1 MDLSKFVKGE
11 TVTMNRSQIRIAD
24 YNPRVISEEGKK
36 SLKRIIKKYGLI
48 GGIVVNK
55 QTGNTLVSGHQ
66 RLTVMDEL
74 QKYNPETKD
83 NDYSLKVELISVDEK
98 TEKELNIAMNN
109 PNAQGTWD
117 MDKLAQIVP
126 DIDYK
131 DVGLTDSDLSIIGLD
146 WLFKTEE
153 ENSIVSDMNNLL
165 EPLDQQHQ
173 EELEQKRIEREQ
185 LRQVENELDRAE
197 RIQQMKDLKAKVKD
211 GASEKAEQLDSYVVL
226 SFDTFDARADFLDLL
241 GFPTDSKFLKGE
253 EVLARLSGD
262 PMDEGEE

>member
-11 TVTMNRSQIRIAD
+11 TVQMNRSQIRIAD

-55 QTGNTLVSGHQ
+55 ATGNTLVSGHQ

-74 QKYNPETKD
+74 QKYDPETHE
-83 NDYSLKVELISVDEK
+83 NDYQLKVELISVDEK

-126 DIDYK
+126 EIDYK
-131 DVGLTDSDLSIIGLD
+131 DVGLTDGDLSIIGLD
-146 WLFKTEE
+146 WMFKTEE
-153 ENSIVSDMNNLL
+153 ENSVLSEFEGMQS
-165 EPLDQQHQ
+165 PLDEAHA

-185 LRQVENELDRAE
+185 LRNVEAELDRAE
-197 RIQQMKDLKAKVKD
+197 RIQQMKDLKQKVKEE
-211 GASEKAEQLDSYVVL
+211 ASEKAESLDSYVVL
-226 SFDTFDARADFLDLL
+226 SFDSYEAKAEFLDML
-241 GFPTDSKFLKGE
+241 GYDPTSKFLKGE
-253 EVLARLSGD
+253 DVIDRMNGD
-262 PMDEGEE
+262 DEG

>member
-1 MDLSKFVKGE
+1 MDLSKYVKGE
-11 TVTMNRSQIRIAD
+11 TTTLLRSQIRIAD
-24 YNPRVISEEGKK
+24 YNPRVISEEGRK

-66 RLTVMDEL
+66 RLSVMDEL
-74 QKYNPETKD
+74 QKYDPATKD
-83 NDYSLKVELISVDEK
+83 NDYSLKVELIDVDEK

-146 WLFKTEE
+146 WLYKTEE
-153 ENSIVSDMNNLL
+153 ENNILSDLGDL
-165 EPLDQQHQ
+165 YSPLQDAHD
-173 EELEQKRIEREQ
+173 EEMAERQAEREQ
-185 LRQVENELDRAE
+185 QKQIEAEIDRAE
-197 RIQQMKDLKAKVKD
+197 RVQAMKDLKAKVKED
-211 GASEKAEQLDSYVVL
+211 AIAAADKDMSYVCL
-226 SFDTFDARADFLDLL
+226 SFDNSVAMDEFLTFI
-241 GFPTDSKFLKGE
+241 GFEPGSRFLKGE
-253 EVLARLSGD
+253 EVLARLNGD
-262 PMDEGEE
+262 DE